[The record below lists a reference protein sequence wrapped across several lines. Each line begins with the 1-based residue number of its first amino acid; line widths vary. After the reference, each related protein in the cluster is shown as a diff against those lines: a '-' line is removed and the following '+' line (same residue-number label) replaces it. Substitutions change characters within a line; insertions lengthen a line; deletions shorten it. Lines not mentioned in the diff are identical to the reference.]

1 MLENKKYTWNIPA
14 IRSFQAS
21 EIQYSL
27 VIPMRQLKRLLA
39 FDNSQH
45 VMSRSQREL
54 NKNRAKK
61 ISQYL
66 IKSFDNKIPYILP
79 PLVGNIDSDI
89 EFDEVGND
97 TRIGILKI
105 PMDADITLF
114 DGQHRA
120 YGIIEFCKQR
130 DVNDYISITL
140 TENLDLETRQQFFSD
155 INSNAS
161 KPSAAINLA
170 YNNRE
175 DYSHLTRYWI
185 KEIKAVSEWVDYEHN
200 VIPSKSNMLISFKA
214 LYDAT
219 KRIFCVP
226 TEDILSET
234 IKTQAVAIWSSW
246 AYLTGLTEGHSKVHS
261 LDYRKGHITF
271 HGVLVNAFSFAVC
284 ELLKEEK
291 CIEDVIVKI
300 NGVACIMNETKRDA
314 FFRIENWKGI
324 CVDPERGTIRADLK
338 SQRAAG
344 SHLLSFINCNI
355 GC

>member
-14 IRSFQAS
+14 IRSFQAG

-39 FDNSQH
+39 FDNSQQ

-66 IKSFDNKIPYILP
+66 IESFDSKSSYIIP

-89 EFDEVGND
+89 EFDEIGDD

-130 DVNDYISITL
+130 NVSDNISITL
-140 TENLDLETRQQFFSD
+140 TENLNLETRQQFFSD

-175 DYSHLTRYWI
+175 DYSHLTRYWV
-185 KEIKAVSEWVDYEHN
+185 KEIKVISEWVDYEHN
-200 VIPSKSNMLISFKA
+200 VIPSKSNMLVSFKA

-219 KRIFCVP
+219 KRIFNAP
-226 TEDILSET
+226 TGDILSEAT
-234 IKTQAVAIWSSW
+234 KTQAVAIWSSW
-246 AYLTGLTEGHSKVHS
+246 AYLTGLTEEHNKIHS
-261 LDYRKGHITF
+261 LDYRKEHITF
-271 HGVLVNAFSFAVC
+271 HGVLINAFSFAVC
-284 ELLKEEK
+284 ELLKEGK
-291 CIEDVIVKI
+291 CIEDVITKI
-300 NGVACIMNETKRDA
+300 NGTACIVNEAKRDA
-314 FFRIENWKGI
+314 FFLIENWKGI

-344 SHLLSFINCNI
+344 NHLLSFINCNI
-355 GC
+355 DC